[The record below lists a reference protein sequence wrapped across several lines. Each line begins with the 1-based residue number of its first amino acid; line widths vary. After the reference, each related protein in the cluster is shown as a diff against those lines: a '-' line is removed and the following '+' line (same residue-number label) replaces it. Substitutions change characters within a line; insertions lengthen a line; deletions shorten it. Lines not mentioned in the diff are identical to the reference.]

1 MATKTKQKTNKFS
14 TAKNVVKKINNN
26 LIDASFDAIE
36 TTVKTG
42 EKWQKLTAKLIK
54 KTEPLTI
61 KQINLFIETAES
73 VKEQVATGTSRLKN
87 LVGYDP
93 AMLDQAKKMIT
104 DNAMVEKAEVIT
116 AKIKKEVSDNA
127 LVQKAEKIT
136 SKLKKEVSDTLENVK
151 GKVESISDEVK
162 EKFEDFT
169 KDAVEKIEDVKE
181 TVEKAVKTS
190 KKATV
195 KKVVKV
201 SSVVIPASD
210 VKNDL
215 KVIRG
220 IGPKMEQVLNEI
232 GITSFEQLSKMTL
245 KNINSV
251 LSTAGMNTKIYNTK
265 DWKAQSKIAVK
276 GDLEVLSQWIKDNK
290 LTK

>member
-1 MATKTKQKTNKFS
+1 MATKTKNKTSNFS
-14 TAKNVVKKINNN
+14 TAKNVVKKLNNN

-61 KQINLFIETAES
+61 KQVNLFIETAES
-73 VKEQVATGTSRLKN
+73 VKEQVATGTLRLKN

-116 AKIKKEVSDNA
+116 SKIKKEVSDNA

-136 SKLKKEVSDTLENVK
+136 SKLKKEVSDRLETVK
-151 GKVESISDEVK
+151 EKVESITEEVK
-162 EKFEDFT
+162 EKFEGLT
-169 KDAVEKIEDVKE
+169 KDTSETVEDVKK
-181 TVEKAVKTS
+181 TVKKAVKTT

-195 KKVVKV
+195 KKATKV
-201 SSVVIPASD
+201 SAIVIPSSD
-210 VKNDL
+210 IKNDL

-220 IGPKMEQVLNEI
+220 IGPKMEEALNEI
-232 GITSFEQLSKMTL
+232 GITSFEQLSTMTL
-245 KNINSV
+245 KSINDA
-251 LSTAGMNTKIYNTK
+251 LSAAGINTKIYNTK
-265 DWKAQSKIAVK
+265 DWKAQSKIAIK